1 MLEIV
6 TSPGHAASVWE
17 HFVAAVPAP
26 ISPNLP
32 PILAETKAISISD
45 HIFFAQNRA
54 EDIAHV
60 GKEGF
65 EVYDDNDTA
74 PKNVPGPDAPPVWC
88 KPG

>member
-32 PILAETKAISISD
+32 PILAETKAISD